1 MADDSNTAKE
11 KPTALA
17 LLRQE
22 IFRFLK
28 EDKPEVLCIRGKW
41 GVGKT
46 YTWEDLLK
54 QAKEN
59 VALTSYSY
67 VSLFGLDTL
76 DRFKSSI
83 FENVVPVASVG
94 TEPTMETLG
103 SNIKA
108 VSKLVAGVLKPGLG
122 TLAEHAAFLTVRG
135 YIVCID
141 DLERKGDKLRIID
154 VLGLASLL
162 KERRKCKIVLI
173 LNDEELQENDRA
185 ALEKYSEKVI
195 DSSLLFE
202 PTSAEACEVALG
214 TEQSDILLR
223 EFAQKLDIAN
233 IRILKKIER
242 LVKVAS
248 AHLTAFAPRVLLQAV
263 ASLVLFGWCVYAKQ
277 DHLLKYTLN
286 ERYKSRYSTRNDKLT
301 DEQKKFDDLLEAYP
315 FGLVDAFDRVLLEGI
330 QKGFFDTAKLVEEAK
345 ALDDNY
351 RNDTMRTAVQ
361 GPWDAYR
368 DSFDAN
374 TDDVCEGLV
383 NAIKNYA
390 SHTPISYVDGAV
402 MFLKK
407 MGKVT
412 EASQAI
418 SDWLDAY
425 KDEPRGFY
433 DMRGGTVTIND
444 PDLEK
449 AITDRFNAF
458 TDTRDPADVLFTI
471 AKQHGWNEED
481 IALLSKVTPDEFYAI
496 FKRLRGLE
504 LRSVVKKALELA
516 RQGGSAPEYVAI
528 GTNALAALKKLRG
541 ESAINEQRVT
551 GLYQV
556 P

>member
-1 MADDSNTAKE
+1 MADDSNTVKE

-46 YTWEDLLK
+46 YTWEDLLR

-248 AHLTAFAPRVLLQAV
+248 AHLTAFDPRVLLQAV

-330 QKGFFDTAKLVEEAK
+330 QKGFFDTAKLVEKAN

-383 NAIKNYA
+383 NAIN
-390 SHTPISYVDGAV
+390 
-402 MFLKK
+402 
-407 MGKVT
+407 
-412 EASQAI
+412 
-418 SDWLDAY
+418 
-425 KDEPRGFY
+425 
-433 DMRGGTVTIND
+433 N
-444 PDLEK
+444 
-449 AITDRFNAF
+449 
-458 TDTRDPADVLFTI
+458 
-471 AKQHGWNEED
+471 
-481 IALLSKVTPDEFYAI
+481 
-496 FKRLRGLE
+496 
-504 LRSVVKKALELA
+504 
-516 RQGGSAPEYVAI
+516 
-528 GTNALAALKKLRG
+528 
-541 ESAINEQRVT
+541 
-551 GLYQV
+551 
-556 P
+556 

>member
-301 DEQKKFDDLLEAYP
+301 DEQKKFDDLL
-315 FGLVDAFDRVLLEGI
+315 
-330 QKGFFDTAKLVEEAK
+330 
-345 ALDDNY
+345 
-351 RNDTMRTAVQ
+351 
-361 GPWDAYR
+361 
-368 DSFDAN
+368 
-374 TDDVCEGLV
+374 
-383 NAIKNYA
+383 
-390 SHTPISYVDGAV
+390 
-402 MFLKK
+402 
-407 MGKVT
+407 
-412 EASQAI
+412 
-418 SDWLDAY
+418 
-425 KDEPRGFY
+425 
-433 DMRGGTVTIND
+433 
-444 PDLEK
+444 
-449 AITDRFNAF
+449 
-458 TDTRDPADVLFTI
+458 
-471 AKQHGWNEED
+471 
-481 IALLSKVTPDEFYAI
+481 
-496 FKRLRGLE
+496 
-504 LRSVVKKALELA
+504 
-516 RQGGSAPEYVAI
+516 
-528 GTNALAALKKLRG
+528 
-541 ESAINEQRVT
+541 
-551 GLYQV
+551 
-556 P
+556 